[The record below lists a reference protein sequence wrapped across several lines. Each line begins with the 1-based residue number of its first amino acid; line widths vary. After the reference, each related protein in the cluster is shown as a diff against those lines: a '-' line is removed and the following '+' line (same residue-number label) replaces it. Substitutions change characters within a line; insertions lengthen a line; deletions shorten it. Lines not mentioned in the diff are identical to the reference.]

1 MADRVR
7 QAATG
12 IPRRIR
18 RVQAHPGGLDE
29 AVPSEIHRGHRPP
42 PTGADADQTPGQGH
56 GAVRDFPF
64 PAAGGKMKSV
74 LRAASYGTKCP
85 IAEGMTGL
93 PQLLDT
99 LSSQRVK

>member
-42 PTGADADQTPGQGH
+42 PAGADAGQAPGY
-56 GAVRDFPF
+56 GAVNRKILPIFQQ
-64 PAAGGKMKSV
+64 
-74 LRAASYGTKCP
+74 KC
-85 IAEGMTGL
+85 
-93 PQLLDT
+93 
-99 LSSQRVK
+99 